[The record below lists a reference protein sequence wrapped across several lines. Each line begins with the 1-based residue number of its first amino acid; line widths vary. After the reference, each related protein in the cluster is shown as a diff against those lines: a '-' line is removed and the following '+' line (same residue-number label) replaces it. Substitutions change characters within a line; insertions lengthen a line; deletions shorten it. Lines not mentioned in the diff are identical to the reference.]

1 MKHALGIDLGGTE
14 LRIALV
20 AENGSIISQS
30 STLTAAT
37 DGPAAVLDQMRS
49 LIDQTMRGHD
59 TTLEGIGI
67 GSPGPLDPFE
77 GVVIYAPNLHH
88 WSNVPLRALVSEMTG
103 LDAELNNDGNA
114 GALGEFH
121 FGAGQGYHDIVYV
134 SIGTGIGGGIIV
146 NGRLLQGRRGLAA
159 EMGHM
164 SISENGPVCGC
175 GSSGCWEALAS
186 GSVLS
191 RLAGGP
197 VSPTD
202 ASNQM
207 LLDQEARYLGI
218 GITNLLH
225 LFSPDCVILGGG
237 VSKLFDQLIG
247 HLRETVEQR
256 AMRPFRDVPIVP
268 AKLGKNAGLVGAA
281 SLILRPFS
289 VRERVLPPFDDQNL
303 Q

>member
-14 LRIALV
+14 LRVALV
-20 AENGSIISQS
+20 AETGDIVSQC
-30 STLTAAT
+30 STKTAAN
-37 DGPAAVLDQMRS
+37 DGPAAVLDQMKS
-49 LIDQTMRGHD
+49 LIDETMRGRQH

-77 GVVIYAPNLHH
+77 GVVIYAPNLRH
-88 WSNVPLRALVSEMTG
+88 WRNVPLRAMISEMTG
-103 LDAELNNDGNA
+103 LRAEINNDGNA

-121 FGAGQGYHDIVYV
+121 FGAGQGYQDIVYV
-134 SIGTGIGGGIIV
+134 SIGTGIGGGIII
-146 NGRLLQGRRGLAA
+146 NGQLLLGRRGLAA

-175 GSSGCWEALAS
+175 GSPGCWEALAS
-186 GSVLS
+186 GSVLA

-197 VSPTD
+197 ISTTG
-202 ASNQM
+202 ASNQA
-207 LLDQEARYLGI
+207 LLDREARYLAI

-237 VSKLFDQLIG
+237 VSRLFDQLIG
-247 HLRETVEQR
+247 TLTETVAQR
-256 AMRPFRDVPIVP
+256 AMLPFRDVPIVP

-281 SLILRPFS
+281 SLILRPSS
-289 VRERVLPPFDDQNL
+289 VKSTRRTDQSL
-303 Q
+303 R

>member
-14 LRIALV
+14 LRVALV
-20 AENGSIISQS
+20 AESGTILSQC
-30 STLTAAT
+30 STRTAAH
-37 DGPAAVLDQMRS
+37 DGPVAVLGQMRS
-49 LIDQTMRGHD
+49 LIDETMRGQD
-59 TTLEGIGI
+59 TKLEGIGI
-67 GSPGPLDPFE
+67 GSPGPLDPFQ
-77 GVVIYAPNLHH
+77 GVVIHAPNLHH
-88 WSNVPLRALVSEMTG
+88 WSNVPLRAMVSEMTG
-103 LDAELNNDGNA
+103 LHAELNNDGNA

-175 GSSGCWEALAS
+175 GSPGCWEALAS
-186 GSVLS
+186 GSTLA

-197 VSPTD
+197 LLPTD
-202 ASNQM
+202 TSSQT

-237 VSKLFDQLIG
+237 VSRLFDQLIAR
-247 HLRETVEQR
+247 LRETVEQR
-256 AMRPFRDVPIVP
+256 AMLPFRDVPIVP
-268 AKLGKNAGLVGAA
+268 AQLGKNAGLVGAA

-289 VRERVLPPFDDQNL
+289 VESARDCYFA
-303 Q
+303 